1 MASSEALLRLTVAA
15 LMYATG
21 ESQADL
27 GRGLGLSQGQVSRK
41 QSGGNGGSSW
51 TLADLDR
58 LSAHYGIPVSDL
70 FCGVDHAVKCLPVRR
85 RADTIG
91 GLQTTIT
98 VDTSAG

>member
-1 MASSEALLRLTVAA
+1 MSSSEALLRLTVAA

-27 GRGLGLSQGQVSRK
+27 GRGLKLSQGQVSRK
-41 QSGGNGGSSW
+41 QSGESGGSSW

-58 LSAHYGIPVSDL
+58 LSAHYGIAVSDL
-70 FCGVDHAVKCLPVRR
+70 FCGVDHAVKCLPARR
-85 RADTIG
+85 RAATVG

-98 VDTSAG
+98 P